1 MRAWESLV
9 MVGSFLTT
17 SRYSS
22 SVPFQRVDSRA
33 ARSFLMTSSKFVSA
47 IRGLLN
53 RKSYV
58 RWEKDVDVA
67 KRKILGVG
75 KRCVIFDTHSERQY
89 NEQSLWQQAYAFA
102 LRKTFFLMD
111 RPDHRTYRP
120 LADSCCFALISP
132 ISH

>member
-9 MVGSFLTT
+9 MVRSFLTT

-33 ARSFLMTSSKFVSA
+33 ARSFLMTSSKLVSA

-58 RWEKDVDVA
+58 RLEKVVDVA
-67 KRKILGVG
+67 KRGIRRVG
-75 KRCVIFDTHSERQY
+75 KRWVVFNTHSERQY
-89 NEQSLWQQAYAFA
+89 SGQSLWQQACT
-102 LRKTFFLMD
+102 LLSRQ
-111 RPDHRTYRP
+111 H
-120 LADSCCFALISP
+120 SS
-132 ISH
+132 